1 MNRRKTA
8 VLPRFVASS
17 APRGL
22 PENSRN
28 GTHEPVFDWIIPIR
42 FRRPGPE
49 PARKPAAPVPSFWPL
64 RGPF

>member
-1 MNRRKTA
+1 MNRKKSA
-8 VLPRFVASS
+8 VLPCLETFP
-17 APRGL
+17 APRRL

-42 FRRPGPE
+42 FRRPGLE
-49 PARKPAAPVPSFWPL
+49 PARKPAAPEPSFWPL